1 MTLGQILMLIGIFLC
16 ASYGVSVL
24 KAIIHLTQSASSRTV
39 VLNGIGVTLIFAG
52 YFIS

>member
-1 MTLGQILMLIGIFLC
+1 MILGQILMLIGIFIC

-24 KAIIHLTQSASSRTV
+24 KAVIHWKQSANSRIV
-39 VLNGIGVTLIFAG
+39 ILNAIGVTLIFAG

>member
-1 MTLGQILMLIGIFLC
+1 MILGQILMLIGIFLC

-24 KAIIHLTQSASSRTV
+24 KAVIHLTQSADSKMV
-39 VLNGIGVTLIFAG
+39 ILNGIGVTLIFAG